1 MMRVGCRDYAHRPV
15 PTASQCSTGRR
26 AHVDNGPAARY
37 LFLRRLFATVVT
49 TDDVHMADRAAK
61 PSLSDGFSDLLQT
74 PYSDAFA
81 FSEEEQRALD
91 LYDKLRELELEKSLI
106 DAVDYSMSPWLVE
119 VSDPCPSNNAIC
131 SEQA

>member
-1 MMRVGCRDYAHRPV
+1 M
-15 PTASQCSTGRR
+15 
-26 AHVDNGPAARY
+26 DNGPAARC

-106 DAVDYSMSPWLVE
+106 DAVNYSMSSWFVE

>member
-1 MMRVGCRDYAHRPV
+1 M
-15 PTASQCSTGRR
+15 
-26 AHVDNGPAARY
+26 DNGPAARY

-106 DAVDYSMSPWLVE
+106 DAVNYSMSPWLVE

-131 SEQA
+131 SELAWGFGPTR